1 MYAVQK
7 LRGWHYVSSFVTLS
21 QLFQRERDGGWWT
34 AHAELVSSLLYAGPS
49 SAGVTG
55 RLVCRMRWTSCVRF
69 QLMRGPISQ
78 TKGERKEKKTN
89 ELSRTGQTGNRRS
102 VKGRWI
108 FFIATND
115 VPFLLPGI
123 KSTGNYY
130 SNGSSRHFR
139 PARRP
144 APHCG
149 DPGYQLFGQHSAKRK
164 GQCDAAHGAARR
176 DHTERERETGGKCA
190 HGNRDGLRGAL
201 ASSTIRSRYRIT
213 DESSPVVFNAP
224 QTIRHVVKFPTHSRE
239 SALSPPL
246 LIPWSWH
253 RGQKGTVPACQIA
266 QRAE

>member
-1 MYAVQK
+1 MLVRQVRAWLDVLSVGWDGRPAWGSNWCAAPFPRQK
-7 LRGWHYVSSFVTLS
+7 
-21 QLFQRERDGGWWT
+21 E
-34 AHAELVSSLLYAGPS
+34 
-49 SAGVTG
+49 
-55 RLVCRMRWTSCVRF
+55 
-69 QLMRGPISQ
+69 
-78 TKGERKEKKTN
+78 KEKKRKKTN

-108 FFIATND
+108 FL
-115 VPFLLPGI
+115 LLPMMFHFFYRVLRALV
-123 KSTGNYY
+123 TT
-130 SNGSSRHFR
+130 NGGSRHFR

>member
-1 MYAVQK
+1 MLVRQVRAWLDVLSVGWDGRPAWGSNWCAAPFPKQK
-7 LRGWHYVSSFVTLS
+7 
-21 QLFQRERDGGWWT
+21 E
-34 AHAELVSSLLYAGPS
+34 
-49 SAGVTG
+49 
-55 RLVCRMRWTSCVRF
+55 
-69 QLMRGPISQ
+69 
-78 TKGERKEKKTN
+78 KEKKKTN

-176 DHTERERETGGKCA
+176 DHTQRQGGNA
-190 HGNRDGLRGAL
+190 HMATATDWGVRWPRRLFAL
-201 ASSTIRSRYRIT
+201 VIESPTKAPLSFSMRLKRS
-213 DESSPVVFNAP
+213 
-224 QTIRHVVKFPTHSRE
+224 
-239 SALSPPL
+239 
-246 LIPWSWH
+246 
-253 RGQKGTVPACQIA
+253 GT
-266 QRAE
+266 